1 MSPRLGVTDPART
14 AALELVTRVRTE
26 DAYANVVMPSILG
39 AHGCDGRDAAFA
51 TELGY
56 GTLRMQGF
64 LDAVLQRCIA
74 RPWDR
79 VEFEVRDLLRL
90 GAYQLLF
97 MRVPPHAAIDTT
109 CEAARGAGDAGRVGF
124 INAVLRKVAQRDRVG
139 WIDALAVADPSTDE
153 QWAVRESHPVW
164 VVRELRRALPDPN
177 QIGAL
182 LAADNAASRPVLTV
196 LDGDRDALVQV
207 TGGIPGRW
215 SPRAVELT
223 GGAPGSVTAVID
235 GAAIVQDEGSQLVAL
250 ALASAEVDPPEAAW
264 LDLCAG
270 PGGKAALLARIAQE
284 RHIGFVAVELH
295 EHRARLMRRVLPD
308 SVVVHVGDARARP
321 WGNQFFDRVLL
332 DAPCSGLGALRRRPE
347 ARWRRDETEVTA
359 LASLQIELLDTAVAA
374 TRSGGVV
381 GYATCSPVLE
391 ETREVVEEVV
401 ARRSDVVIE
410 DARPLFPA
418 AMECGAGPWV
428 QLWPHTHG
436 TDAMF
441 FALLRRR

>member
-1 MSPRLGVTDPART
+1 MSDPARG
-14 AALELVTRVRTE
+14 AALELLTRVRA
-26 DAYANVVMPSILG
+26 DNAYANVVMPGILTTR
-39 AHGCDGRDAAFA
+39 GCEGRDAAFA
-51 TELGY
+51 VELGY

-64 LDAVLQRCIA
+64 LDAVLQQCIS

-79 VEFEVRDLLRL
+79 VEFGVRDLLRL
-90 GAYQLLF
+90 GSYQLLF
-97 MRVPPHAAIDTT
+97 MRVPTHAAVDTT

-124 INAVLRKVAQRDRVG
+124 VNAVLRKVAQRNRDE
-139 WIDALAVADPSTDE
+139 WIHALGVADPTTDE
-153 QWAVRESHPVW
+153 QWATRESHPAW
-164 VVRELRRALPDPN
+164 VVRELRRALPDPLD
-177 QIGAL
+177 IGRL
-182 LAADNAASRPVLTV
+182 LAADNAATRPVLTA
-196 LDGDRDALVQV
+196 LDGDREALVRA
-207 TGGIPGRW
+207 TGGRPGRW
-215 SPRAVELT
+215 SPRAVELN
-223 GGAPGSVTAVID
+223 GGAPGSIPAVID

-250 ALASAEVDPPEAAW
+250 ALASADVDPPEAAW

-270 PGGKAALLARIAQE
+270 PGGKAALMARIAQE

-295 EHRARLMRRVLPD
+295 EHRAALMRRVLPA
-308 SVVVHVGDARARP
+308 SVLVHVGDARSRP

-347 ARWRRDETEVTA
+347 ARWRRTDAELA
-359 LASLQIELLDTAVAA
+359 SLASLQADLLDTAIAA

-391 ETREVVEEVV
+391 ETREVVEDVV

-418 AMECGAGPWV
+418 SMDRGAGPWV
-428 QLWPHTHG
+428 QLWPHIHG

-441 FALLRRR
+441 FALLRRK